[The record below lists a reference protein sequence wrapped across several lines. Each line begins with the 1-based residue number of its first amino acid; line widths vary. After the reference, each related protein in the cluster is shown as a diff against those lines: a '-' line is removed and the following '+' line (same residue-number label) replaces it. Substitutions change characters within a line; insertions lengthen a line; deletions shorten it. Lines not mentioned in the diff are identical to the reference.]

1 MEGGDNHQENTVSNA
16 PIGTTST
23 SALSGTHHVGQHGS
37 SARRTAMDA
46 AAQAL
51 GMSSSDLRS
60 SLRSGQTLASLATS
74 KGATADAVTTA
85 IATALTTADPTM
97 SASRASA
104 IADRMMKGPQQSGHV
119 DRDNDGD

>member
-1 MEGGDNHQENTVSNA
+1 VSIA

-23 SALSGTHHVGQHGS
+23 TALSGTHHVGHHGT

-60 SLRSGQTLASLATS
+60 SLKSAQTLASLATS
-74 KGATADAVTTA
+74 KRLVPGAPSTRDRHDTGNES
-85 IATALTTADPTM
+85 DP
-97 SASRASA
+97 
-104 IADRMMKGPQQSGHV
+104 G
-119 DRDNDGD
+119 